1 MVSRPAIF
9 ESTFW
14 LSIYPSSFSAGKR
27 AQQLGMLRIYAK
39 HQVAATPAS
48 ALNFPRFMGFITG
61 AEDQDSL
68 TEFGPR
74 CISCAPERERP
85 SCRLGVEI
93 RRTQSGPV
101 CLTKRISMSTA

>member
-74 CISCAPERERP
+74 CISCAPERE
-85 SCRLGVEI
+85 SVLHVGLGLKYEELNLG
-93 RRTQSGPV
+93 RYASLSGS
-101 CLTKRISMSTA
+101 R